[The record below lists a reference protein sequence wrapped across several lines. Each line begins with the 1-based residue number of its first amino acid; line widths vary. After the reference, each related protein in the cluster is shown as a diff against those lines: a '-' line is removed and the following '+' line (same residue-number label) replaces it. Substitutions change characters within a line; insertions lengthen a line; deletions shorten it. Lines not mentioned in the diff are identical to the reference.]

1 MEQINGY
8 YRKIYQMF
16 SNKRNKVQN
25 SNDNASKVK
34 STDELTT
41 DLPKIQTIA
50 VQNSSKSIKQ
60 KRNQK
65 LIRKDQVESIKSFLS
80 TLPDISISTKI
91 QYTQIIYEFLSFS
104 PECDIDDYENFL
116 KFKSGTKN
124 DDLNQE
130 FIIEGT
136 LIKYSHILKRYLFFV
151 HNKDAKEIKISYY
164 KKPKNK
170 FCNPYPSFSYKDIL
184 QFSATLFIANKH
196 EDAILICT
204 MYELGLTPYYLSL
217 LKFES
222 LSESKTIKYYDHKSR
237 SVKEVKLSE
246 SLYRNLCLLNKM
258 KTMNNKF
265 DLNEE
270 RLSLDGTI
278 IKGKFI
284 FSSKATGIFNRFKR
298 MFGGT
303 LKGINITPKDIL
315 VLSRFDKK
323 NGINNIIL

>member
-8 YRKIYQMF
+8 YIKIYQMF

-41 DLPKIQTIA
+41 DFPKIQTIA

-116 KFKSGTKN
+116 NFKSGTKN

-136 LIKYSHILKRYLFFV
+136 LIK
-151 HNKDAKEIKISYY
+151 
-164 KKPKNK
+164 
-170 FCNPYPSFSYKDIL
+170 
-184 QFSATLFIANKH
+184 
-196 EDAILICT
+196 
-204 MYELGLTPYYLSL
+204 
-217 LKFES
+217 
-222 LSESKTIKYYDHKSR
+222 
-237 SVKEVKLSE
+237 
-246 SLYRNLCLLNKM
+246 
-258 KTMNNKF
+258 
-265 DLNEE
+265 
-270 RLSLDGTI
+270 
-278 IKGKFI
+278 
-284 FSSKATGIFNRFKR
+284 
-298 MFGGT
+298 
-303 LKGINITPKDIL
+303 
-315 VLSRFDKK
+315 
-323 NGINNIIL
+323 

>member
-104 PECDIDDYENFL
+104 PECDTDDYENFL

-136 LIKYSHILKRYLFFV
+136 LIK
-151 HNKDAKEIKISYY
+151 
-164 KKPKNK
+164 
-170 FCNPYPSFSYKDIL
+170 
-184 QFSATLFIANKH
+184 
-196 EDAILICT
+196 
-204 MYELGLTPYYLSL
+204 
-217 LKFES
+217 
-222 LSESKTIKYYDHKSR
+222 
-237 SVKEVKLSE
+237 
-246 SLYRNLCLLNKM
+246 
-258 KTMNNKF
+258 
-265 DLNEE
+265 
-270 RLSLDGTI
+270 
-278 IKGKFI
+278 
-284 FSSKATGIFNRFKR
+284 
-298 MFGGT
+298 
-303 LKGINITPKDIL
+303 
-315 VLSRFDKK
+315 
-323 NGINNIIL
+323 